1 MPPIYRVR
9 PPPEPLG
16 TLTLNFK
23 AHARETRTPMA
34 AAPKP
39 ISRTTFKP
47 FVPATETRPE
57 LSLRA
62 LLLGSLFGILFG
74 AVTVY
79 VGLRAGLTV
88 AASIPISVLSISILR
103 AFGKAS
109 ILENN
114 IVQTTGNAG
123 QSIAS
128 GVIFTLPALI
138 FLGFDLESTRIFA
151 LALFGGWLG
160 VLFMIPLRK
169 QLIVDEHETLTYP
182 EGTACADVLQ
192 AGERGGSFASRV
204 FLGLGLGGLYT
215 LFQNENLFGLFPS
228 TPNYQ
233 PDLGAQHLLRGSAIR
248 ADVTPEYLGVGYII
262 GIRVAAIMLA
272 GGAFSWLVLMPA
284 IYFFGSHLSTPLYPG
299 TVPIHD
305 MSPSDLWKTY
315 VRPMGAGAVAA
326 AGLITLCRTLP
337 TIVSALT
344 DGLKTIR
351 KNNSAPTTPGSSSS
365 TSSGEPREAG
375 APSMTAPSS
384 WVGSSGA
391 PSDSPIRTEHDL
403 PPIVV
408 LGGSVALI
416 ALLWIFLQFHPVPGA
431 QVGAL
436 ANLSAA
442 LLVVVFGFLFVTVSA
457 RIVGIVGSSASPVS
471 GMTIATLMATAAIF
485 LVKGWTAPAFGA
497 LAITIGGIVC
507 IAASNAGD
515 TAQDLKTGYLIG
527 ATPWKQQLAI
537 MIGVI
542 ISTISIGATLNA
554 MNTGL
559 ETFTRLP
566 RSIPLSLDALPDG
579 VQNTGHFKR
588 DHVTLSGP
596 NLPLTAPTAAT
607 TPSPIPNAASVST
620 DAGAPP
626 STASSSKV
634 GSSVA
639 SDARISGK
647 EELPSASSY
656 ILLNA
661 IGSTTLEDGKYLYN
675 PSTRE
680 IEVQWIQGIGSEK
693 AAAPQGRLMATVIN
707 GILSR
712 KLPWS
717 LVLLGVFLVI
727 AVELL
732 GIRSLT
738 FAVGAYLSIATTL
751 AIFTGGLMRWMVD
764 RAMLHHAARQ
774 RAATHATYLDR
785 WRTTHATWLST
796 NPVSPREAGAPS
808 PPTVSLSGSVGLSS
822 GEFGGHPREAGAPS
836 PPTVSPSERV
846 GSPSG
851 ELGGHPR
858 DAGAPSPPTVSPSE
872 RVGSPSGELGGHPR
886 EAGAPSMTA
895 PSSWVGSPGGPEGQ
909 SREAPARAA
918 STGAFLAAHPE
929 LIPFEGF
936 DPTNPDHL
944 DPATGLPV
952 PTSVTPALDRESE
965 ISPGSLYASGL
976 IAAGGIVGLLG
987 VCVKLYE
994 AATDH
999 TIPRFTPTNPLHHD
1013 WVSVLAFAALAYSLF
1028 YFARK
1033 PLNATD

>member
-1 MPPIYRVR
+1 
-9 PPPEPLG
+9 
-16 TLTLNFK
+16 
-23 AHARETRTPMA
+23 MA
-34 AAPKP
+34 TISKP
-39 ISRTTFKP
+39 GFKP

-57 LSLRA
+57 LSVRA
-62 LLLGSLFGILFG
+62 LLLGAIFGVLFG

-160 VLFMIPLRK
+160 VLFMIPLRR

-182 EGTACADVLQ
+182 EGTACADVLE

-215 LFQNENLFGLFPS
+215 LLQNENLFGLFPS
-228 TPNYQ
+228 TPDFQ
-233 PDLGAQHLLRGSAIR
+233 PDLGAQHLLKGSAIR

-262 GIRVAAIMLA
+262 GLRVAAVLLA

-284 IYFFGSHLSTPLYPG
+284 IYFFGSHLTVPLYPG
-299 TVPIHD
+299 TVPIAA
-305 MSPSDLWKTY
+305 MGPSDLWRIY

-337 TIVSALT
+337 TILGALT
-344 DGLKTIR
+344 AGIR
-351 KNNSAPTTPGSSSS
+351 TAAAKRG
-365 TSSGEPREAG
+365 AG
-375 APSMTAPSS
+375 DAAATRPK
-384 WVGSSGA
+384 
-391 PSDSPIRTEHDL
+391 RTEHDL
-403 PPIVV
+403 PPAAV
-408 LGGSVALI
+408 LGGSALLI
-416 ALLWIFLQFHPVPGA
+416 VLLWIFLEFHPVPGA

-436 ANLSAA
+436 ANLAA
-442 LLVVVFGFLFVTVSA
+442 SLLVVVFGFLFVTVSA

-527 ATPWKQQLAI
+527 ATPWKQQIAI
-537 MIGVI
+537 LIGVI
-542 ISTISIGATLNA
+542 VSVFSIGATLNA
-554 MNTGL
+554 MNKGL
-559 ETFTRLP
+559 ESFERLP
-566 RSIPLSLDALPDG
+566 RPIPFALGALPSG
-579 VQNTGHFKR
+579 VEDKGHFTR
-588 DHVTLSGP
+588 DHVV
-596 NLPLTAPTAAT
+596 LTSRPAPGTR
-607 TPSPIPNAASVST
+607 
-620 DAGAPP
+620 DA
-626 STASSSKV
+626 V
-634 GSSVA
+634 
-639 SDARISGK
+639 RK
-647 EELPSASSY
+647 EELPAASSY
-656 ILLNA
+656 VLLNA
-661 IGSTTLEDGKYLYN
+661 IGSSTLEDGKYLYN
-675 PSTRE
+675 PTTQA

-712 KLPWS
+712 RLPWS
-717 LVLLGVFLVI
+717 LVLLGVALVL

-732 GIRSLT
+732 GVRSLT

-751 AIFTGGLMRWMVD
+751 AIFVGGVMRWMVD
-764 RAMLHHAARQ
+764 RAMLQQAARQ
-774 RAATHATYLDR
+774 RAAGIAAFQQQWIAKKSAWMEGAGGDMRY
-785 WRTTHATWLST
+785 
-796 NPVSPREAGAPS
+796 EA
-808 PPTVSLSGSVGLSS
+808 
-822 GEFGGHPREAGAPS
+822 AGQ
-836 PPTVSPSERV
+836 VN
-846 GSPSG
+846 
-851 ELGGHPR
+851 
-858 DAGAPSPPTVSPSE
+858 
-872 RVGSPSGELGGHPR
+872 
-886 EAGAPSMTA
+886 
-895 PSSWVGSPGGPEGQ
+895 
-909 SREAPARAA
+909 A
-918 STGAFLAAHPE
+918 SFLQAHPE
-929 LIPFEGF
+929 LMPFPGF
-936 DPTNPDHL
+936 DPTNPDHI

-952 PTSVTPALDRESE
+952 PTEVTPALDTESE

-987 VCVKLYE
+987 VVVKLYE

-999 TIPRFTPTNPLHHD
+999 TMPRFADTNPLHHD
-1013 WVSVLAFAALAYSLF
+1013 WVSVVGFAALAFSLS

-1033 PLNATD
+1033 PLDG